1 MSAQAR
7 TLIKPAVRLWLER
20 LFLFLLVASCI
31 FTFPLKPSYDLD
43 ASWRMALGKFFL
55 DGRQFGRDIVFT
67 YGPLGFLMGKTY
79 SGLMFWS
86 LLAWQVTATGFFA
99 TLILYWGERLAGWA
113 RLGYFAF
120 LVLFGVTYEDALHML
135 MIALAALELLRR
147 VERPWHWSSALL
159 LLMMA
164 TQSVAKFTNLMLAAV
179 AVVTITAFALWR
191 HHRRSAVRL
200 LAWYGGGYLL
210 IWILCGQN
218 PLNLPAYLRNSWHV
232 SQGYQEAMGII
243 TPDQPFWKALVVIAV
258 LAGYILLNV
267 LTQPDRPRSLAGAVI
282 LGAFLHLNWKHGFV
296 RSDGHMVGFF
306 YCALLPITAF
316 PVLLDETGPFLRI
329 KRWALVGAGVL
340 CVFGIRDAIPALVDS
355 AHYIF
360 RNRVLTN
367 LQRATHLADTH
378 AEYDQVLARELALYD
393 LPHTRVV
400 VGRRSLDVF
409 GYDQASAI
417 YNRFNYTPRP
427 VFQSYSAYTP
437 ELAKL
442 NADFY
447 RSDRAPDFVLLKVGS
462 IDGRL
467 PAMDDSAVLYLFTQR
482 YKFILNEKFFQ
493 LWQKTGVPVDP
504 AETPRL
510 LERRNLPVGQPWSLA
525 EHNQLPLWVQID
537 LRPSLLGRLRTFF
550 YKPPLLQLA
559 IEDTQGLTR
568 TYRMPAPIGR
578 AGFIIN
584 PIIEDLTAF
593 TRYAINKPERTTRQI
608 TLMLAPADRK
618 YFAPTAQVGL
628 SRLNTSTAAQEFFNP
643 LNRERFYMFGVAPV
657 SFESANLPT
666 NEQIDGRE
674 VMVIHAPSEMV
685 FDVPR
690 GATTLTGQ
698 HGFLAGAYEGSNNT
712 NGADFVIAWS
722 DGKES
727 VEIYRRFLNPKH
739 VAADRGL
746 INFKVDL
753 SPYIGGRLYLRTL
766 PGPYND
772 MGWDWTAWSKID
784 IK

>member
-1 MSAQAR
+1 MNLMKDFPSKH
-7 TLIKPAVRLWLER
+7 TVWLWLQR
-20 LFLFLLVASCI
+20 VGWFLLVAACI
-31 FTFPLKPSYDLD
+31 FTFPNKPSYDLD

-55 DGRQFGRDIVFT
+55 DGRQFGRDVVFT

-86 LLAWQVTATGFFA
+86 LLAWQVVATSFFA
-99 TLILYWGERLAGWA
+99 TLIVYWSERLKGLP

-135 MIALAALELLRR
+135 MIALAGFELLRR
-147 VERPWHWSSALL
+147 LDRPWHWSSSLL
-159 LLMMA
+159 LLMLA
-164 TQSVAKFTNLMLAAV
+164 VQSVAKFTNLMLATVMVGSV
-179 AVVTITAFALWR
+179 AGLALWR
-191 HHRRSAVRL
+191 GQRGPALRL
-200 LAWYGGGYLL
+200 VAWFGGSYLVG
-210 IWILCGQN
+210 WVACGQN
-218 PLNLPAYLRNSWHV
+218 PLNLPAYLINSWHI
-232 SQGYQEAMGII
+232 SQGYQEVMGIL
-243 TPDQPFWKALVVIAV
+243 TPDQPFWKALVVLAV
-258 LAGYILLNV
+258 LAGYVLLNV
-267 LTQPDRPRSLAGAVI
+267 FTQPDRLRSLVGAV
-282 LGAFLHLNWKHGFV
+282 LMGAFIHLNWKHGFV

-316 PVLLDETGPFLRI
+316 PVLLNETGPFLRL

-340 CVFGIRDAIPALVDS
+340 CVFGIRDTIPVLVES
-355 AHYIF
+355 AHHIF
-360 RNRVLTN
+360 LNRIQN
-367 LQRATHLADTH
+367 NFQRVTHLADTR
-378 AEYDQVLARELALYD
+378 AEYDIALARDLVLYD
-393 LPHTRVV
+393 LPHTRLV
-400 VGRRSLDVF
+400 VGDRSLDVF
-409 GYDQASAI
+409 GHDQATAV
-417 YNRFNYTPRP
+417 YNKFNYTPRP

-447 RSDRAPDFVLLKVGS
+447 RSDRAPEFVLLKLGS

-493 LWQKTGVPVDP
+493 LWQKTGAPVNP
-504 AETPRL
+504 AEAPRL
-510 LERRNLPVGQPWSLA
+510 VERRALPVGQSWSLA
-525 EHNQLPLWVQID
+525 EHNQNPLWVKID
-537 LRPSLLGRLRTFF
+537 LQPTLLGRLRTFF
-550 YKPPLLQLA
+550 YKPPMLHLA

-593 TRYAINKPERTTRQI
+593 TRFAINNPERTTRQI
-608 TLMLAPADRK
+608 TLLLAPEDRK
-618 YFAPTAQVGL
+618 YFAANAQAEL
-628 SRLNTSTAAQEFFNP
+628 SRLNTSTAAQEFYNP

-666 NEQIDGRE
+666 NEQVDGQQ

-685 FDVPR
+685 FDVPP
-690 GATTLTGQ
+690 GATTLSGQ
-698 HGFLAGAYEGSNNT
+698 HGFLAGAYEGKNNT
-712 NGADFVIAWS
+712 NGAEFVITWS
-722 DGKES
+722 DGKDA
-727 VEIYRRFLNPKH
+727 VEIYRRFLNPKN
-739 VAADRGL
+739 VPDDRGL
-746 INFKVDL
+746 VSFKIDL
-753 SPYIGGRLYLRTL
+753 KPYVGGRLYLRTL